1 MSKAI
6 LGTKLGMSQVFAENG
21 NLIPVTVIETMPNV
35 VVAKKTV
42 ESDGYNAIQLGYG
55 AVKEKHLT
63 KPVKGQF
70 EKAGVA
76 PVKYLREVRTDD
88 VESYTVG
95 QTLAADI
102 FAEGEIVDVIGTSR
116 GKGFAGTIK
125 RYNFRRGPES
135 HGSKNHRQPASL
147 GARMSGGGGKVFK
160 GKKLPGQMGG
170 VRVTVQHLSVVRVD
184 TARNLMLV
192 KGGIPGPKGSLVMVQ
207 ATAKPVK

>member
-21 NLIPVTVIETMPNV
+21 NLIPVTVIEAAPNV
-35 VVAKKTV
+35 VVAVKTV

-55 AVKEKHLT
+55 EVKEKHLT
-63 KPVKGQF
+63 KPMKGQF

-88 VESYTVG
+88 ASSYTVG
-95 QTLAADI
+95 QTLAADV
-102 FAEGEIVDVIGTSR
+102 FAAGEIVDVIGTSK

-125 RYNFRRGPES
+125 RWNFRRGPET

-160 GKKLPGQMGG
+160 GKKMPGQMGG
-170 VRVTVQHLSVVRVD
+170 VRVTVQHLEVVRVD
-184 TARNLMLV
+184 SERNLMLV

-207 ATAKPVK
+207 ATVKPVK

>member
-21 NLIPVTVIETMPNV
+21 DLIPVTVVETAPNV
-35 VVAKKTV
+35 VVAVKTV

-55 AVKEKHLT
+55 EVKEKHLT
-63 KPVKGQF
+63 KPVMGQF

-76 PVKYLREVRTDD
+76 PVKYLREVRMDETP
-88 VESYTVG
+88 SYTVG

-102 FAEGEIVDVIGTSR
+102 FAEGEIVDVIGTSK

-125 RYNFRRGPES
+125 KYNFRRGPES

-170 VRVTVQHLSVVRVD
+170 VRVTVQHLQVVRVD

-207 ATAKPVK
+207 ATVKPVK

>member
-70 EKAGVA
+70 EKVGVA

-184 TARNLMLV
+184 VARNLMLV

>member
-6 LGTKLGMSQVFAENG
+6 LGTKVGMSQVFAENG
-21 NLIPVTVIETMPNV
+21 DLIPVTVVETTPNV
-35 VVAKKTV
+35 VVAVKTV

-55 AVKEKHLT
+55 VVKEKSLT

-88 VESYTVG
+88 VSAYKVG

-102 FAEGEIVDVIGTSR
+102 FAAGEIVDVIGTSK
-116 GKGFAGTIK
+116 GKGYAGTIK
-125 RYNFRRGPES
+125 KYNFQRGPES

-170 VRVTVQHLSVVRVD
+170 VRVTVQHLQVVKVD

-207 ATAKPVK
+207 ATVKPVK

>member
-21 NLIPVTVIETMPNV
+21 DLIPVTVVEIRPNV
-35 VVAKKTV
+35 VVAVKTV

-55 AVKEKHLT
+55 EVREKHLT

-70 EKAGVA
+70 EKAGVD
-76 PVKYLREVRTDD
+76 PVKHLREVRMDG
-88 VESYTVG
+88 EPSYTVG

-102 FAEGEIVDVIGTSR
+102 FAEGEIVDVIGTSK

-125 RYNFRRGPES
+125 KYNFRRGPES

-160 GKKLPGQMGG
+160 GKKLPGRMGG
-170 VRVTVQHLSVVRVD
+170 VRVTVQHLQVVRVD
-184 TARNLMLV
+184 TARSLMLI

-207 ATAKPVK
+207 ATVKPVK